1 VDNRPNTE
9 VSKVPKT
16 EVANIRSITS
26 VGWTRSE
33 SIWLFMWAR
42 LQGLIN
48 LPVNA
53 LMAASVR
60 VETLSLLRAL
70 SM

>member
-1 VDNRPNTE
+1 
-9 VSKVPKT
+9 VSFDFRLLQQYLPTT

-26 VGWTRSE
+26 AGWTRSE
-33 SIWLFMWAR
+33 SILLFMWAR
-42 LQGLIN
+42 LQGAIN

-53 LMAASVR
+53 LMVASVR
-60 VETLSLLRAL
+60 VETLSVLRAL